1 MKTEFDHNDEIIA
14 TADLEGLLCEDSTVT
29 IFGKKYIVF
38 ENHHTVEIDENGT
51 HEKVVC
57 TVFTEEELDDWEKSL
72 IVNYGKTQGFVHK
85 IVEIL
90 KDYLNNH

>member
-38 ENHHTVEIDENGT
+38 ENHYIVEIDENGA

-72 IVNYGKTQGFVHK
+72 IINY
-85 IVEIL
+85 E
-90 KDYLNNH
+90 NN

>member
-38 ENHHTVEIDENGT
+38 ENHYIAEIDENGA

-57 TVFTEEELDDWEKSL
+57 TVVSEEEYEDWEK
-72 IVNYGKTQGFVHK
+72 Q
-85 IVEIL
+85 
-90 KDYLNNH
+90 